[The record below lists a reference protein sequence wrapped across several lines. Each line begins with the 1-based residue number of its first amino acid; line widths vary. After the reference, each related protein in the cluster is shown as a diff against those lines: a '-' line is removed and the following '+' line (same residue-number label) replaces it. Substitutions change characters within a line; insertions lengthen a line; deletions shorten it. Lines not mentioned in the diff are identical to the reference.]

1 MPRSKLRLVTFATLA
16 AMAAAPAAYAATKT
30 STLGVEVQVV
40 TSCAI
45 TGGSLDF
52 GTYTSGQSSDKLANT
67 TISYT
72 DCGPGDISIEMDGG
86 REASIPGRKMS
97 SGSNKL
103 SYQLYR
109 SSGRTDLWGIGA
121 NAQKLDLSSTRSST
135 VTVYGK
141 LPKDQSVEPGSYT
154 DTVAITIT
162 F

>member
-1 MPRSKLRLVTFATLA
+1 MPRHTLRLVTIA
-16 AMAAAPAAYAATKT
+16 AVAAIVAAPATYAATKT

-45 TGGSLDF
+45 TGGTLDF
-52 GTYTSGQSSDKLANT
+52 GSYTSGQTSDKLANT

-86 REASIPGRKMS
+86 RGSSIPARKMS
-97 SGSNKL
+97 SGSSKL

-109 SSGRTDLWGIGA
+109 SSARTDLWGVGT
-121 NAQKLDLSSTRSST
+121 NAQKLDLSATRSST

-141 LPKDQSVEPGSYT
+141 LPQGQSVAPGSYT